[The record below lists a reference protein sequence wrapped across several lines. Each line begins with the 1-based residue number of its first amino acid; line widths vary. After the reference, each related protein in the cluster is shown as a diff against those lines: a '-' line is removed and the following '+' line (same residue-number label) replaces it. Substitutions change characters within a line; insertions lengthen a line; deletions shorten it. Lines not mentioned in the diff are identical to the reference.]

1 MSQLLPKALTEGAR
15 KRWAIAAIILALLLL
30 GIGGLAFAHFR
41 SGPVVLTSVAGKPST
56 CSDTYRLVGLR
67 PSEITDAHS
76 VCLVQSLKFT
86 GELAGMVGEAYTVSA
101 DAASPASMCA
111 VPKRWDGFPQA
122 RLAMVIGSK
131 AYRLRISAPGASAHQ
146 TATINDLSNTVELAS
161 ISDPS
166 TDWSQA
172 TGTVTLNPDGI
183 TGKIDANLTRD
194 VAGAQPVHI
203 SGQWACGAPLPSPA
217 SGASAPCANFYAL
230 NQLQPADV
238 ARMKAKACNTE
249 NLTFSGDI
257 SARLGHAVN
266 DSAISPQ
273 IGYGGDNFCGSG
285 GEEYTATLKFSIGD
299 ESFLLDLDARKYPS
313 VGPGRY
319 SAQTTG
325 ASSGAVLFLGHAD
338 PADHGAFVTDD
349 QVFWLGSG
357 GTFTI
362 ARDMKSGSIDA
373 NLGGASSHAA
383 SSVHIVGS
391 WRCKN

>member
-1 MSQLLPKALTEGAR
+1 M
-15 KRWAIAAIILALLLL
+15 RWTIAAVICALLLL
-30 GIGGLAFAHFR
+30 GIGGVAFAHFR
-41 SGPVVLTSVAGKPST
+41 SGAVVVDSGTGKPST
-56 CSDTYRLVGLR
+56 CSDTYRLVSLR
-67 PSEITDAHS
+67 PSEITTAHS

-101 DAASPASMCA
+101 DAASPTSMCA

-131 AYRLRISAPGASAHQ
+131 AYRLRISPPGASAHQ
-146 TATINDLSNTVELAS
+146 AATINNLSSAVELAS

-183 TGKIDANLTRD
+183 TGMIDANLVRD
-194 VAGAQPVHI
+194 AAGAQPVHV
-203 SGQWACGAPLPSPA
+203 SGQWACGAPLPQPA
-217 SGASAPCANFYAL
+217 SDASAPCTNFYAL

-238 ARMKAKACNTE
+238 ARMKARACNTE

-257 SARLGHAVN
+257 SAHLGHAVT
-266 DSAISPQ
+266 DTAIAPQ

-285 GEEYTATLKFSIGD
+285 GEEYTATLKFSVGD
-299 ESFLLDLDARKYPS
+299 ESFLLDLDVSNYPS
-313 VGPGRY
+313 VGPGKY
-319 SAQTTG
+319 SAQSTG
-325 ASSGAVLFLGHAD
+325 ASVGAVLFLGHAD
-338 PADHGAFVTDD
+338 PANHGVFVADD

-362 ARDMKSGSIDA
+362 ARDMKSGTLNATLRGS
-373 NLGGASSHAA
+373 LSHAG
-383 SSVHIVGS
+383 STVHIAGS
-391 WRCKN
+391 WRCAA